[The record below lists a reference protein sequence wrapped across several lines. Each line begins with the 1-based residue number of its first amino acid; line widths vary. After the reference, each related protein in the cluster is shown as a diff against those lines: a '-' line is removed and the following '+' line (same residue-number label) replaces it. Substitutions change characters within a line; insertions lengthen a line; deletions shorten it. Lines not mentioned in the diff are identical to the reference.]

1 MLQAILG
8 TSPLS
13 ENQKR
18 INQTTH
24 PLTTLTQLFFLAVKE
39 EGTKVEFKDQCI
51 HFMRPIMGQ
60 AVARIR
66 DGTSFVD
73 LDKLRTSFDEVVKMY
88 PPKEYPEICH
98 IFDLAILGLTAHSN
112 GSYSSN
118 PPAQKVIRKILKA
131 AKDKQGEYKAAK
143 ENRDLL
149 QARGEVG
156 KIMERAWIHLQKLAQ
171 EDKENESVHKL
182 SADLYDIQRKCA
194 LDSNAKESSEDVSA
208 RVGTLLEDVQRDL
221 NIQKKNLEKSLK
233 AKKLIEVVIKKFKEA
248 KSEFSKLDDTE
259 DRSENEETDGSS
271 DSDEF
276 EREDVKF
283 FEDEGFYEAEEVDE
297 EPSNQLKEIWRR
309 DEIQEFLA
317 KAEFVKLNLKVTS
330 EKAKIIWQNKVRE
343 LEALVEGKIEL
354 YRYVFTK
361 RALKQ
366 F

>member
-24 PLTTLTQLFFLAVKE
+24 PLTTLTQLFFLVVKE
-39 EGTKVEFKDQCI
+39 EGTKVEFKDHCI

-73 LDKLRTSFDEVVKMY
+73 LKKLRTSIDEVVKMY
-88 PPKEYPEICH
+88 PPNEYPEICH
-98 IFDLAILGLTAHSN
+98 IFDLAILGLTTHSN

-131 AKDKQGEYKAAK
+131 AKEKQGEYKAAK

-149 QARGEVG
+149 EVQDEVE

-171 EDKENESVHKL
+171 EQENESVHKL
-182 SADLYDIQRKCA
+182 STALYDIQRKRA
-194 LDSNAKESSEDVSA
+194 SDSNAKESSENVSA
-208 RVGTLLEDVQRDL
+208 RVGTLLEDVQQDL
-221 NIQKKNLEKSLK
+221 NLQKENFENSSK
-233 AKKLIEVVIKKFKEA
+233 AKKKIENVIEKFKEA

-276 EREDVKF
+276 EREDVKL
-283 FEDEGFYEAEEVDE
+283 FEDEGFYEAEEVD

-317 KAEFVKLNLKVTS
+317 KAEFVKLNLEDTNG
-330 EKAKIIWQNKVRE
+330 KAKIIWQNKVRE

>member
-1 MLQAILG
+1 M
-8 TSPLS
+8 
-13 ENQKR
+13 
-18 INQTTH
+18 
-24 PLTTLTQLFFLAVKE
+24 
-39 EGTKVEFKDQCI
+39 
-51 HFMRPIMGQ
+51 
-60 AVARIR
+60 
-66 DGTSFVD
+66 
-73 LDKLRTSFDEVVKMY
+73 
-88 PPKEYPEICH
+88 
-98 IFDLAILGLTAHSN
+98 
-112 GSYSSN
+112 
-118 PPAQKVIRKILKA
+118 IRKILKA
-131 AKDKQGEYKAAK
+131 ATDKQGEYKAAK

-149 QARGEVG
+149 QARGEVE

-171 EDKENESVHKL
+171 EEENESVHKL
-182 SADLYDIQRKCA
+182 STALYDIQRKRA
-194 LDSNAKESSEDVSA
+194 SDSNAKESSENVSA
-208 RVGTLLEDVQRDL
+208 RVGTLLEDVQQDL
-221 NIQKKNLEKSLK
+221 NLQKENFENSSK
-233 AKKLIEVVIKKFKEA
+233 AKKKIENVIEKFKEA

-276 EREDVKF
+276 EREDVKL

-317 KAEFVKLNLKVTS
+317 KAEFVKLNLNVTS